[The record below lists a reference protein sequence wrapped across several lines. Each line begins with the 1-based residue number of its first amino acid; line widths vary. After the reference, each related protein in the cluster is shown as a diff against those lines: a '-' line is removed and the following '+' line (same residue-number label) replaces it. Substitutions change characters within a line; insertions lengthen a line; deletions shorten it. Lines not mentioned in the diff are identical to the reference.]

1 MNYHVSFDIL
11 SVELK
16 YSLRACLVAGHY
28 DHDQD
33 DNSTDNNTNKDN
45 VLLSLVDKLQAMNI
59 IQPIH
64 KSNNN
69 SSNTNNNSSIRKN
82 RGRSNS
88 RSGGDNDDK
97 DDKDDDED
105 EEDTMMMMM
114 TTTTRTTSDR
124 ISMSSFVIMLCICA
138 MYAFPMEPEI
148 KRLNKLFEMLNI
160 K

>member
-33 DNSTDNNTNKDN
+33 DNTNDNNTNKDN

-64 KSNNN
+64 K
-69 SSNTNNNSSIRKN
+69 TNNISSIRKN

-88 RSGGDNDDK
+88 RSGGDN